1 MQTLQKSFRTPD
13 QLLTSLPALGDFQ
26 PDVLLV
32 FASPDWF
39 ASSPPGVAPL
49 LEAFPG
55 RCVGCSTA
63 GEIASAEV
71 LDGNCVVTALR
82 FATSR
87 ARILETPLVHAADS
101 REAGLRL
108 GALCAAAPVDGVIV
122 LSPGTNVD
130 GSALVDGL
138 RSALPPGTPLSGGL
152 AGDGPHFRQ
161 TWTIGPTGVHPDRVV
176 ALALAGPRLTVS
188 HGCYG
193 GWKPFGPARQITACE
208 GNVLLE
214 LDGEPALAVYR
225 RYLGDYARDL
235 PAAGLL
241 FPFAILDQDQ
251 DETGLIRTI
260 IGIDDQRGSLVLAG
274 SVHSGSLLRLMHT
287 NPEGLVDGAEQAAET
302 AFGSPAGQGAQLA
315 LLITCVGRKLVM
327 GDRVDDEVEAVIRA
341 GTQPGPTVTGYYSY
355 GEIIP
360 ASREVGCQLH
370 NQTMTITLLGE
381 RAG

>member
-1 MQTLQKSFRTPD
+1 MQTLQRSFRSPP
-13 QLLTSLPALGDFQ
+13 QLLSALPGLRDFQ

-39 ASSPPGVAPL
+39 SSSPSGLAPL

-55 RCVGCSTA
+55 RCLGCSTA

-71 LDGNCVVTALR
+71 LDGSCVVTALR
-82 FATSR
+82 FTATQ
-87 ARILETPLVHAADS
+87 ARLLETPLTRAADS
-101 REAGLRL
+101 RDAGLRL
-108 GALCAAAPVDGVIV
+108 GALCAAAPADGVIV
-122 LSPGTNVD
+122 LSPGIDVD

-138 RSALPPGTPLSGGL
+138 RAALPPGMPLSGGL
-152 AGDGPHFRQ
+152 AGDGPSFRQ
-161 TWTIGPTGVHPDRVV
+161 TWTIGPGGAHPDRVV
-176 ALALAGPRLTVS
+176 ALALAGPGLTIS

-251 DETGLIRTI
+251 DETGLIRSI
-260 IGIDDQRGSLVLAG
+260 IGIDDQRGSLILAG
-274 SVHSGSLLRLMHT
+274 SVQSGSLLRLMHT
-287 NPEGLVDGAEQAAET
+287 NPEGLVDGAELAAAT
-302 AFGSPAGQGAQLA
+302 AFGGFAGGGAQFA

-341 GTQPGPTVTGYYSY
+341 GAQPGPMVTGYYSY
-355 GEIIP
+355 GEISP

-370 NQTMTITLLGE
+370 NQTMTITLVGE